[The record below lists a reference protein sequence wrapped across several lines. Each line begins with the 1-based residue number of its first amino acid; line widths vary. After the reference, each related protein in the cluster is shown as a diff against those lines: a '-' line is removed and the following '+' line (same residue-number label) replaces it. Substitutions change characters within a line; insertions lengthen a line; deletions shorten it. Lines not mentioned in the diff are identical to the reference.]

1 LNRALLPFAAISRMI
16 AAYIECAV
24 LDRLF
29 DAWLDEAVLVEGLL
43 PQSMAH
49 GWGRSR
55 WRIHARVLP
64 LHAVVI

>member
-1 LNRALLPFAAISRMI
+1 MI